1 MSELGFLRDFVIIFS
16 AAIAINFLFYRLRIA
31 PIVGY
36 LIAGVLLGPSMLGV
50 IYDVGLIEVLAE
62 VGVILLLFLIGIEFS
77 IEELVRINRSVFIG
91 GFIQVFLVTV
101 VVLLISLSFGISIE
115 KGIFMGLLV
124 AMSSTAI
131 VFKVLSDRGEM
142 DSPQGRISAGI
153 LIFQDLSV
161 VVLVLVLPML
171 AGRSGFSAFNVLS
184 SLFWAFAVMGLVIV
198 VARFVVPLILNNIVQ
213 THSRELFLI
222 SIVLIC
228 IGTAWLTSLVGLS
241 LALGAFLA
249 GLVISESQ
257 YGHQAFSEILP
268 LKDIFVI
275 LFFVSIGMLLDI
287 NSVIRN
293 PFYVLLGV
301 LAILVIKFIVG
312 MLVPVVLGYPLRIGV
327 LVGVIL
333 SQIGEFSFVLS
344 KEGINLGLLSNDD
357 YQVFLASAIIT
368 MVFTPFM
375 IQGGGRFSEYFERL
389 PISNT
394 LKFGRFHENVL
405 KKPEL
410 NKHVIVVGF
419 GLNGRNVSRVLSAS
433 GIPFVVLE
441 MNPETVR
448 IEKKRGVPIIYG
460 DASKEAVLEHVNLM
474 EALSIVIAISD
485 ATATRR
491 IVEIARRLNPS
502 VYIIARTRYTKEV
515 NPLYSL
521 GANDVI
527 PEEFETSIEIISRVL
542 HRYFIPVNEIDKH
555 ISEIRKD
562 GYGIFR
568 NVEQQY
574 SVFPE
579 LKQHLPD
586 IDIET
591 FRIEEDSRLAGKTLA
606 EVSLRKNYG
615 VTVLAIKRGKETITN
630 PIGDI
635 RLLSQD
641 IVILIGTRD
650 CITKVSSVVLASA
663 K

>member
-161 VVLVLVLPML
+161 VVLVLILPML

-184 SLFWAFAVMGLVIV
+184 SLFWAFAIMGLVIV
-198 VARFVVPLILNNIVQ
+198 VARFVVPLILNNVVQ

-249 GLVISESQ
+249 GLVISESH

-301 LAILVIKFIVG
+301 LAILVIKFTVG

-327 LVGVIL
+327 LVGVTL

-344 KEGINLGLLSNDD
+344 KEGINLGLLSGDD

-368 MVFTPFM
+368 MAFTPFM
-375 IQGGGRFSEYFERL
+375 IQGSGRFSEYFERL

-394 LKFGRFHENVL
+394 LKFGRFQENVL
-405 KKPEL
+405 KKPKL

-474 EALSIVIAISD
+474 GALSIVIAISD
-485 ATATRR
+485 ASATRR
-491 IVEIARRLNPS
+491 IVEMARRLNPS

-555 ISEIRKD
+555 ISEIRRD

-568 NVEQQY
+568 NVEQKY
-574 SVFPE
+574 TVFPE

-591 FRIEEDSRLAGKTLA
+591 FRIEEESRLAGKTLA
-606 EVSLRKNYG
+606 EISLRKNYG

-630 PIGDI
+630 PTGDI
-635 RLLSQD
+635 RLLPQD

-650 CITKVSSVVLASA
+650 CITKVSSVLLLV